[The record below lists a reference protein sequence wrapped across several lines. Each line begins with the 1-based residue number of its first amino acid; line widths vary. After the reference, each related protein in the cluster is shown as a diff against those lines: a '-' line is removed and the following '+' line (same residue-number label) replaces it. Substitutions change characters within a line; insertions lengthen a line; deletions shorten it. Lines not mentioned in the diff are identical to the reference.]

1 MSIFFSYFYHFIL
14 LIDTTLLCPLP
25 LHLSL
30 SLSLFCSLSL
40 CLSLSLSL
48 PFLTPFKILE
58 ATHSNIDISEII
70 GSNTYDFE
78 RVSQS
83 AAWVKAINGDED
95 HMLVCLSRSH
105 CRCHPILLFICLSES
120 LSIYLSI
127 CLSIYL

>member
-40 CLSLSLSL
+40 CLSLSL